1 MIKNEQGLKHDEVVN
16 GIAFNKRKNTLLL
29 TGKNRSI
36 ILIGFNHK
44 TASKEKGLDR

>member
-29 TGKNRSI
+29 TGKNWAHFYEIS
-36 ILIGFNHK
+36 L
-44 TASKEKGLDR
+44 S